1 MYSNIIGTQQIMI
14 TAGFLGLMIVVLIIL
29 RKKSTVIRASMKAGR
44 RVNVVEDT
52 AVSPTERL
60 RLITV
65 DSMEF
70 ILVSAKGHPP
80 TLVSLAKVEAA
91 PNHQITSHFDETI
104 QRDKATA
111 TIEDQTKQYPVTNSF
126 VNTQNFSPSSQSG
139 SSPMDEQQQAF
150 AEKFKRW
157 RRQND
162 AR

>member
-29 RKKSTVIRASMKAGR
+29 RKKSTVIRASMKAGK

-65 DSMEF
+65 DSKEF
-70 ILVSAKGHPP
+70 IMLSSKGHPSSLVCLTSAAVPIGSNTALDVNLAIQQEDEP
-80 TLVSLAKVEAA
+80 TLVDTMQSDSATSSFEKSKNFNLDNQTVEL
-91 PNHQITSHFDETI
+91 S
-104 QRDKATA
+104 
-111 TIEDQTKQYPVTNSF
+111 
-126 VNTQNFSPSSQSG
+126 
-139 SSPMDEQQQAF
+139 MDDQQQAF
-150 AEKFKRW
+150 AEKFRRW

>member
-29 RKKSTVIRASMKAGR
+29 RKKSTVIRASMKAGK

-65 DSMEF
+65 DSKEF
-70 ILVSAKGHPP
+70 IMLSSKGHPSSLVCLTNAAVPIGSNTASDVDLAIQQKDEP
-80 TLVSLAKVEAA
+80 TLVDTMQSHSATSSFEKSKNFISDTQTVELSL
-91 PNHQITSHFDETI
+91 D
-104 QRDKATA
+104 D
-111 TIEDQTKQYPVTNSF
+111 
-126 VNTQNFSPSSQSG
+126 
-139 SSPMDEQQQAF
+139 QQQAF

>member
-29 RKKSTVIRASMKAGR
+29 RKKSTVIRASMKAGK

-65 DSMEF
+65 DSKEF
-70 ILVSAKGHPP
+70 IMLSSKGHPP
-80 TLVSLAKVEAA
+80 SLVCMTNAAVAIGLNTASEVDLAIQQEDESTLVDTMQSHSAASSFEKSKNFISDTQTVEL
-91 PNHQITSHFDETI
+91 S
-104 QRDKATA
+104 
-111 TIEDQTKQYPVTNSF
+111 
-126 VNTQNFSPSSQSG
+126 
-139 SSPMDEQQQAF
+139 MDDQQQAF
-150 AEKFKRW
+150 AEKFRRW

>member
-29 RKKSTVIRASMKAGR
+29 RKKSTVIRASMKAGK

-65 DSMEF
+65 DSKEF
-70 ILVSAKGHPP
+70 IMLSSKGHPSSLVCLTNAAVPIGSHTTSDFDVAIQQEDEP
-80 TLVSLAKVEAA
+80 TLVDTMQSQFAKSSLEKSK
-91 PNHQITSHFDETI
+91 NFISDT
-104 QRDKATA
+104 
-111 TIEDQTKQYPVTNSF
+111 QTGE
-126 VNTQNFSPSSQSG
+126 SS
-139 SSPMDEQQQAF
+139 MDDQQQAF

>member
-14 TAGFLGLMIVVLIIL
+14 TAGFLGLMVVALIIL
-29 RKKSTVIRASMKAGR
+29 RKKSTVIRASMKASK

-65 DSMEF
+65 DSKEF
-70 ILVSAKGHPP
+70 IMVSSKGHPSS
-80 TLVSLAKVEAA
+80 LVFLTDAA
-91 PNHQITSHFDETI
+91 IPIGSNTTSHFDEAI
-104 QRDKATA
+104 QQEGEARLVDTLQDNATTSSFEKSEIFVPA
-111 TIEDQTKQYPVTNSF
+111 TQTGKL
-126 VNTQNFSPSSQSG
+126 
-139 SSPMDEQQQAF
+139 PMDDQQQAF

-162 AR
+162 TR